1 MNLDNSDALQ
11 NLPDDDSDE
20 SLTDPLT
27 EQLNDQLLERQVQR
41 LIEVQTYLRWIF
53 DVFLWLT
60 IGTASIWSLRSDIE
74 LWIASFT
81 WVAVRMS
88 LIYNRL
94 PMLGIGFCVA
104 MTLATLVWQ
113 SSVILWGV
121 NAREKR
127 SLIHQVQKI
136 KQKGKSHPLWRW
148 VCEEKL

>member
-1 MNLDNSDALQ
+1 MQ